1 MSTVTTTAAL
11 DGLFYEVYAS
21 EIENLIP
28 EVAKVVKLVPFVEK
42 SKESGGYYNQPVI
55 VAASQGF
62 TYQAPGTTITLNPAV
77 SMQMQNAKL
86 LGSQMVLRTAMDYEA
101 AARAS
106 TSKKAF
112 VEGTGLIMEE
122 MMESSTKRLEIALL
136 YGQEGL
142 GATSSIAQYNGNSS
156 PTTQSLV
163 TFSAASWAVGI
174 WSGSENTQINFYN
187 GSSLVSSG
195 ADAIFTIIEVNATNR
210 TIVVEG
216 TSGGSTTLVALTAT
230 PLTPYYRGA
239 YGLEMAGIG
248 KIISNT
254 GTLFNINATTYNLW
268 SGNTLSVT
276 GALTMGK
283 ILAGISRAVGRG
295 LNERVVCLI
304 NPDTWANLQSDL
316 AAQRMFDG
324 SYDAKKARSGAE
336 NILYYGQNGEIEVIS
351 HNCIKAGDCMIFPPR
366 KVQRVGAQNLSFVT
380 PGMPGQGQI
389 FLHLQDQAAFE
400 LRLYTDQA
408 VLIETPARCVRIS
421 GFTNQAA

>member
-1 MSTVTTTAAL
+1 MSAVTTTAAL

-42 SKESGGYYNQPVI
+42 AKESGGYYNQPVI

-62 TYQAPGTTITLNPAV
+62 TYQVPGTTMTLNPAV

-86 LGSQMVLRTAMDYEA
+86 LGNQMVLRTAMDYEA

-142 GATSSIAQYNGNSS
+142 GKTASIAQYSGNSS

-163 TFSAASWAVGI
+163 TLSAATWAVGI
-174 WSGSENTQINFYN
+174 WSGAENTQVNFYN

-195 ADAIFTIIEVNATNR
+195 TDAIFTIIQVDATNR
-210 TIVVEG
+210 TLVVEG
-216 TSGGSTTLVALTAT
+216 TVTGSAAIVALTAS
-230 PLTPYYRGA
+230 PLDIYYRGA
-239 YGLEMAGIG
+239 YGCEMAGLG

-268 SGNTLSVT
+268 AGNTFSVT

-283 ILAGISRAVGRG
+283 ILAAISKAVGRG
-295 LNERVVCLI
+295 LNEKVVVLV

-324 SYDAKKARSGAE
+324 SYDSKKGRSGVE

-351 HNCIKAGDCMIFPPR
+351 HNCIKAGDCMIFPPK
-366 KVQRVGAQNLSFVT
+366 KVQRIGAQNLSFVT

-421 GFTNQAA
+421 GFTNVAA

>member
-1 MSTVTTTAAL
+1 MSATTTTATL

-42 SKESGGYYNQPVI
+42 AKESGGYYNQPVV

-62 TYQAPGTTITLNPAV
+62 TYQAPGTTITLNPAI

-86 LGSQMVLRTAMDYEA
+86 LGSQMVLRVAMDYEA

-122 MMESSTKRLEIALL
+122 MMESSTKRLEIATL

-142 GATSSIAQYNGNSS
+142 GTTASIAQYSGNSN
-156 PTTQSLV
+156 PTTESLV

-174 WSGSENTQINFYN
+174 WSGSENTQVNFYN
-187 GSSLVSSG
+187 GSSIVSSG
-195 ADAIFTIIEVNATNR
+195 ADAIFTVIEVNADNR
-210 TIVVEG
+210 TIVVSG

-230 PLTPYYRGA
+230 PLAVYYRGA

-254 GTLFNINATTYNLW
+254 GSLFNINATTYNLW
-268 SGNTLSVT
+268 AGNTMTVT

-316 AAQRMFDG
+316 AAQRMFDS
-324 SYDAKKARSGAE
+324 SYDSKKAKSGAE

-351 HNCIKAGDCMIFPPR
+351 HNCIKAGDCMIFPPK
-366 KVQRVGAQNLSFVT
+366 KVMRVGAQNLSFVT

-389 FLHLQDQAAFE
+389 FLHLAEQAAFE

-408 VLIETPARCVRIS
+408 VIIETPARCVRIT